1 MLIAFMGGVYEEAA
15 EKGRDALLRYRATLI
30 SDYEAL
36 EDIRFWPPEPDPQF
50 IFYVGHSKSVEEWTE
65 DRKQFKGCMYQK
77 YENKASYKRYKFQ
90 EDSNDKYSLLKYE
103 MDKKDTNSSISS
115 ITGDGN
121 IVPSSSLPLDE
132 TFKDFQR
139 TVNDKLVNMD
149 QNINQITDIQNT
161 INSMQELF
169 TVFMKKLDNIES
181 KQSK

>member
-1 MLIAFMGGVYEEAA
+1 M
-15 EKGRDALLRYRATLI
+15 
-30 SDYEAL
+30 
-36 EDIRFWPPEPDPQF
+36 
-50 IFYVGHSKSVEEWTE
+50 GHSKSVEEWTE

-90 EDSNDKYSLLKYE
+90 EDPNDKYSLLKYE

-121 IVPSSSLPLDE
+121 IVSGSSLPLDE